1 MKRRVVAMRRR
12 LNMQVFPL
20 LEKWFTR
27 ASRGKDVRAAC
38 VISAHLALL
47 LKNAAPEDID
57 CTAMTTLLASHVF
70 LNHNFAWDVEK
81 PTAVY
86 ERHTAFGGNS
96 AALGTFAAN
105 QQQQQQQQRKKK
117 RGSSSEE
124 HELGIPQTQV
134 FDLFQRHRRAILKRL
149 RERPEECAEAM
160 EAVTRVVTFTGTRQE
175 GQNHLERRRWVELD
189 PLRNAGRFVIQLDR
203 EEGAAAAPSASH
215 EAGGEDAA
223 AAAAAAPSA
232 LAGAAA
238 PAETYD
244 AWLAREELGAT
255 PCLER
260 RALTAVP

>member
-1 MKRRVVAMRRR
+1 MAG
-12 LNMQVFPL
+12 VFFSAGP
-20 LEKWFTR
+20 TR
-27 ASRGKDVRAAC
+27 AR
-38 VISAHLALL
+38 
-47 LKNAAPEDID
+47 
-57 CTAMTTLLASHVF
+57 TL
-70 LNHNFAWDVEK
+70 
-81 PTAVY
+81 
-86 ERHTAFGGNS
+86 ERLTS
-96 AALGTFAAN
+96 EVT
-105 QQQQQQQQRKKK
+105 
-117 RGSSSEE
+117 RGSTQTRGSNSITGGSNSNRSQSLLTETLSNDEALMVDASIAEADVFVKDGVIDAIEFFAFYTGCTRAEAEHAFAMHGWGSEE